1 MCSCVHVL
9 MVILPR
15 PCTPHPHL
23 RTVQLPD
30 PIPFLKRLFEALEQD
45 GIATEGLP
53 LDHLCYRV
61 ETLERYMAWKSL
73 LSKNGRLLGEQVIG
87 GRPIATFKLHTP
99 FSFGGRLID
108 VVELP
113 APKPGS
119 PYTEGWEHAEFVAG
133 EDPRAFAARYP
144 ALTWDHSGADKPVN
158 ADVRLGYAGFSV
170 KFHERALEV
179 VIAGER

>member
-1 MCSCVHVL
+1 MAAPALVPVAL
-9 MVILPR
+9 
-15 PCTPHPHL
+15 HPHL

-30 PIPFLKRLFEALEQD
+30 HTPFLTRLFAVLEQD

-61 ETLERYMAWKSL
+61 ETLERYMAWKSF
-73 LSKNGRLLGEQVIG
+73 LSKNGRLLGEHVIS
-87 GRPIATFKLHTP
+87 GRPIATFKLHRP
-99 FSFGGRLID
+99 FSFGNRLID

-119 PYTEGWEHAEFVAG
+119 AYPEGWEHAEFVVG
-133 EDPRAFAARYP
+133 VVPRAFAARYP
-144 ALTWDHSGADKPVN
+144 ALPWDLSGADKSVN

-179 VIAGER
+179 VVALEGREEPY